1 MFIKKVNEYEG
12 MTKEELKERLQIID
26 YEIASTRNKSKL
38 KKFSKEAEMISKELR
53 KIRKTEQ
60 SVPVRGGK

>member
-1 MFIKKVNEYEG
+1 MFSKKVNEYEG

>member
-38 KKFSKEAEMISKELR
+38 KKFSKDAEMISKELR

>member
-1 MFIKKVNEYEG
+1 MFSKKVNEYEG

-38 KKFSKEAEMISKELR
+38 KKFSKEAEMISNTGDAGITRIKH
-53 KIRKTEQ
+53 KW
-60 SVPVRGGK
+60 SV

>member
-1 MFIKKVNEYEG
+1 MFSKKVNEYEG
-12 MTKEELKERLQIID
+12 MTKEELKERLQ
-26 YEIASTRNKSKL
+26 NKSKL